1 LREKAAAFKLL
12 AEGLPYG
19 REREDLLVRARRL
32 ETASHIGK
40 WISSP
45 VVATHVKSHRAPDVG
60 PRLQTMAERLHNGRV
75 TWLGGSGHHFR
86 RFDQIRPD
94 QVNLGAGTSPDLRTS
109 DQWGLGLIHIWRV
122 NDIKRPRLRIIIYS
136 LFRAGIALLAVPAAF
151 TFLQVTLL
159 LAKHLLARI

>member
-1 LREKAAAFKLL
+1 MVMGRKKLSPEQRLREKAAAFKLL

-86 RFDQIRPD
+86 RFDQIRQP
-94 QVNLGAGTSPDLRTS
+94 NGT
-109 DQWGLGLIHIWRV
+109 
-122 NDIKRPRLRIIIYS
+122 
-136 LFRAGIALLAVPAAF
+136 GIGTP
-151 TFLQVTLL
+151 
-159 LAKHLLARI
+159 